1 MGMTANIYPN
11 PVVGDKVL
19 ISADFDMSEIQLFG
33 LDGRLID
40 RTFFNGR
47 QTTYILPEGLD
58 RGIYLVRIF
67 DQENRF
73 ISRQLILY

>member
-1 MGMTANIYPN
+1 
-11 PVVGDKVL
+11 
-19 ISADFDMSEIQLFG
+19 LFG

-40 RTFFNGR
+40 RTFNNGR
-47 QTTYILPEGLD
+47 EITYILPEGLD